1 MFHFLVQ
8 ETNVTHALQV
18 EREDDVK
25 TLFLMHVAMQQNLFV
40 TTEGYE
46 RRRRGNRDLY
56 YYSLRVFYYAQIH
69 TQSAIIE

>member
-8 ETNVTHALQV
+8 ETNVTRALQV

-25 TLFLMHVAMQQNLFV
+25 ILFLMHVAMQQNLFV
-40 TTEGYE
+40 TIEGYE

-56 YYSLRVFYYAQIH
+56 YYYSLRVFYYAQI